1 MEYRDP
7 NFFWRDLMFASAL
20 GHLGRLE
27 EAAASALELARA
39 KPQFHHR
46 GRRLIAHFI
55 KGDELRDTIV
65 EGLQKAGVA
74 VA

>member
-1 MEYRDP
+1 
-7 NFFWRDLMFASAL
+7 MFAATL
-20 GHLGRLE
+20 GQLGRLE
-27 EAAASALELARA
+27 EAAASALELMRA

-55 KGDELRDTIV
+55 KGDELRAIIV
-65 EGLQKAGVA
+65 DGLQKAGVA